1 MENISEEFKS
11 KTKFSVLSAKAKKE
25 SFKTRMS
32 KSIAFLMSLAAVL
45 TLGFAQDPGA
55 DRCWNFKIGA
65 FATLGGSGKN
75 EEIKDCSG
83 EQFCYI
89 ARKAV
94 NQNGQDLS
102 ATQWQYEGGCIPSGH
117 FIFNHPGIEK
127 SSSPSCSKQ
136 SANGRDLVCVCNSDE
151 CNSKVQLLSN

>member
-1 MENISEEFKS
+1 
-11 KTKFSVLSAKAKKE
+11 
-25 SFKTRMS
+25 MS